1 MKRFATAASVALAL
15 GYGGMLPPPVAAQGP
30 ATIRGFVYDCV
41 SGAPLGGASVE
52 LRNLDGSTTS
62 FVVGENGRF
71 VRVGVEPGRYVI
83 SATGPVLRGEPGL
96 TLPSPTASRLARVE
110 NDDVLD
116 MRIGTY
122 RTLYHASVERSR
134 RPADV
139 SASAYTSLPPHGP
152 NEVRSICDDPLVPP
166 ALPTSSRYIIH

>member
-1 MKRFATAASVALAL
+1 MRQLAAVAAAFAATLSV
-15 GYGGMLPPPVAAQGP
+15 PPPVAAQGP
-30 ATIRGFVYDCV
+30 ATIRGIVYDCV
-41 SGAPLGGASVE
+41 SGAPIAGASVE

-62 FVVGENGRF
+62 FVVPENGRF
-71 VRVGVEPGRYVI
+71 VRVGLEPGRYVV
-83 SATGPVLRGEPGL
+83 SATGPVLRGQTGL

-122 RTLYHASVERSR
+122 RTLYNAAVERSR
-134 RPADV
+134 RPAAV
-139 SASAYTSLPPHGP
+139 NAPAYTSLPPLGP

-166 ALPTSSRYIIH
+166 ALPTSNRYIIH